1 MNDRRSKHVCIYV
14 CVICPFL
21 IVVWKIIVT
30 YIFAFRYCFP
40 SSLVCC
46 CWLVCHSDASIQSQD
61 RRTLRKFSCSL
72 AVWCF
77 SPSVSWTIIKFSF
90 FFPSIKIRKYFCPS
104 GGLVLASIDQVP
116 DELIDNAIVLGC
128 LSFFVAFVFL
138 IDMSEKMGKRRTDS
152 TQTDTSS
159 IDRHFTKSQSMT
171 TINSQANL
179 MDSDD
184 NGKNRDSMRSTNTQ
198 REISTQQTQ
207 QNQQSLNPFVNHQ
220 QNGEQRHQPLSHEQ
234 SFHVHYPEGSQP
246 PQSIR
251 STQHFPTTTYSEDV
265 VETQTL
271 PTAQTAVFSKVKQPP
286 TLINHFETE
295 PYKKILSRTNQPVP
309 VVYTRYHDPA
319 QHHNDPSFY
328 DDFNDYRKQTYYQG
342 PKVDQGKLVIRDYSH
357 QPTQQQKHACNC
369 PNHHDDETE
378 GNEQNNVTIKSGY
391 VSQVAK
397 LWDNR
402 MKSNEGSVRIHQKDI
417 RGLNTVV

>member
-1 MNDRRSKHVCIYV
+1 M
-14 CVICPFL
+14 
-21 IVVWKIIVT
+21 
-30 YIFAFRYCFP
+30 
-40 SSLVCC
+40 
-46 CWLVCHSDASIQSQD
+46 
-61 RRTLRKFSCSL
+61 
-72 AVWCF
+72 
-77 SPSVSWTIIKFSF
+77 
-90 FFPSIKIRKYFCPS
+90 
-104 GGLVLASIDQVP
+104 LASIDQVP

-138 IDMSEKMGKRRTDS
+138 IDMSEKMGKRRTDA

-159 IDRHFTKSQSMT
+159 IDRHFTKTQSMT

-179 MDSDD
+179 MGSDE
-184 NGKNRDSMRSTNTQ
+184 NGQTRDSMRSTK
-198 REISTQQTQ
+198 EAKEFSTQ
-207 QNQQSLNPFVNHQ
+207 QNQQSLNPFVNQ
-220 QNGEQRHQPLSHEQ
+220 QSDELRQQHFGREQ
-234 SFHVHYPEGSQP
+234 SFHVHYPEGSAP
-246 PQSIR
+246 HSMR

-271 PTAQTAVFSKVKQPP
+271 PSAQNAVFSKVKQPP

-295 PYKKILSRTNQPVP
+295 PYKKILSRTNQPVA
-309 VVYTRYHDPA
+309 YTRYHDPA

-342 PKVDQGKLVIRDYSH
+342 PKVDQGKLVIRDYS
-357 QPTQQQKHACNC
+357 QQQHACNC
-369 PNHHDDETE
+369 PNHHEDVELQDKD
-378 GNEQNNVTIKSGY
+378 NVTIKSGY

-402 MKSNEGSVRIHQKDI
+402 MKSNEGSVRSHQKDI